1 MLWWIVKFNL
11 SHISV
16 YFWVIIGRISDELV
30 TNIEFIRI
38 FNKSISFM
46 APFSKVSFLVSIL
59 LLALIP
65 NQIHPN
71 SYPLFLFLG
80 KRHCNSNYITR
91 KLFTSFY
98 FTISTLLLLVH
109 FFIFHI
115 NVTIWLEKHDVRC
128 LSRWEKHFSLLFSP
142 TSFIPKDRKKAEAS
156 PIAIIYARLLFN

>member
-1 MLWWIVKFNL
+1 M
-11 SHISV
+11 
-16 YFWVIIGRISDELV
+16 V

-38 FNKSISFM
+38 FNKSFSFM
-46 APFSKVSFLVSIL
+46 APFYEVSFLVSIL

-98 FTISTLLLLVH
+98 FMISTLLLLVH
-109 FFIFHI
+109 FFFHI
-115 NVTIWLEKHDVRC
+115 NVTIWLEKYEVRC
-128 LSRWEKHFSLLFSP
+128 LSQWEKHFSLLFSP
-142 TSFIPKDRKKAEAS
+142 PLLYQTTERKLKLHQLPLYMLDHCLINYNHS
-156 PIAIIYARLLFN
+156 SNDN

>member
-1 MLWWIVKFNL
+1 M
-11 SHISV
+11 
-16 YFWVIIGRISDELV
+16 V

-38 FNKSISFM
+38 FNKSFSFM
-46 APFSKVSFLVSIL
+46 APFYEVSFLVSIL

-98 FTISTLLLLVH
+98 FMISTLLLLVH
-109 FFIFHI
+109 FFFPHKCYYLTWKVWSPMLIP
-115 NVTIWLEKHDVRC
+115 VRKAFF
-128 LSRWEKHFSLLFSP
+128 LAFLP
-142 TSFIPKDRKKAEAS
+142 TSFIPNDRKKAEAS
-156 PIAIIYARLLFN
+156 PIAIIYARSLFN